1 MRAYSDS
8 AALAW
13 DTKFTGIKDT
23 MSRFF
28 LKYNGD
34 DVTSLSSAK
43 NSMYGYEAKYNMSLF
58 QYRRSIGGVSSEV
71 VAHKSDNGR
80 VGSFQAAYVHSLAPF
95 GGGVSIG
102 PASINIPLSWLSEE
116 FILDF
121 NFIIR

>member
-1 MRAYSDS
+1 
-8 AALAW
+8 
-13 DTKFTGIKDT
+13 

-28 LKYNGD
+28 LKYNGG

-43 NSMYGYEAKYNMSLF
+43 NSMYRYEAKYNMELF
-58 QYRRSIGGVSSEV
+58 QYRRSIGGVSSDV
-71 VAHKSDNGR
+71 VAHKDDDRR

-102 PASINIPLSWLSEE
+102 PASIDVPASWLSEE

-121 NFIIR
+121 NYTIR